1 MLGLAELRQVS
12 QRCIEW
18 LRMSLFLVQLVLDQ
32 LHVGVALLATIHG
45 VDRRL
50 QLPGVPLG
58 LPASGMRL
66 GLDRSGRL
74 RVINTDNLEVAGIG
88 SGEVSVANFLGSA
101 DSQLVLDGAANTW
114 RGEVER
120 AQYKLP
126 GLAGSYLARPGTAP
140 ARWSVVSPGH
150 RLQNPAVYGSPGGHP
165 PPRGAGMKV
174 DATGWGLTLPGATPA
189 LDCGGDGHSEIAG
202 TFSPPRARP

>member
-126 GLAGSYLARPGTAP
+126 GLAAATSHAQARPRLGGRWLALVIGYKIRLSTA
-140 ARWSVVSPGH
+140 AQV
-150 RLQNPAVYGSPGGHP
+150 
-165 PPRGAGMKV
+165 
-174 DATGWGLTLPGATPA
+174 ATLLHGVLA
-189 LDCGGDGHSEIAG
+189 
-202 TFSPPRARP
+202 